1 MKWSAMHVVL
11 NNTVE
16 EQKHWNEMK
25 SRMEGKSIIGVRI
38 IKRKDEQELKENP
51 DSIMYM
57 Q

>member
-1 MKWSAMHVVL
+1 MHVVL